1 MAASSPSTSV
11 PSRPGHSHRGLALL
25 LAALSSLGP
34 FSTDTYLPSFREIG
48 FHFGVPALVV
58 QQTLTAY
65 MLPFAVMTLWQ
76 GALSDAFGRRRITLA
91 MLVVFCAA
99 SVGCMLAW
107 NIGVLMT
114 FRALQ
119 GFSAGAG
126 MIIGR
131 AIVRDLFN
139 GAEARRLMSR
149 IAVVFAVAPVLGP
162 IIGGWLHVWFGWR
175 SVFAFLA
182 LFAGVLWVSC
192 WQALPETLPVEQR
205 HPFAAG
211 SLLRGYRQVCL
222 SVRFVTLVL
231 ALMLTGVASFI
242 YIVSAPAFVQNILH
256 GRETEFYWLFGPI
269 TVGLLLGAWLAGR
282 LAGHWSNL
290 RTLAL
295 AYGLMALAAT
305 GNVLFHTFHAP
316 KLPWSVLPLT
326 LYVLGSAL
334 AMPSLTLMALDLFPQ
349 RRGLAASCQGFAQ
362 TTGNALATAII
373 APALWG
379 TARRLAGGMLALFLA
394 GGVAFGLY
402 VLWPRLAR
410 PSPAPP
416 DANRPA
422 NPASPAKACR
432 TA

>member
-1 MAASSPSTSV
+1 MLIDPPPLSAPGRASHT
-11 PSRPGHSHRGLALL
+11 HRGLAFL
-25 LAALSSLGP
+25 LASLSALGP
-34 FSTDTYLPSFREIG
+34 FSTDTYLPSFRDLS
-48 FHFGVPALVV
+48 HYFGVPALVV

-91 MLVVFCAA
+91 MLVVLLA
-99 SVGCMLAW
+99 SLGCMLAW
-107 NIGVLMT
+107 NIGVLMV

-131 AIVRDLFN
+131 AIVRDLFS
-139 GAEARRLMSR
+139 GAEAHRLMSR

-182 LFAGVLWVSC
+182 LFAGVLWVCC
-192 WQALPETLPVEQR
+192 WKALPETLPVEQR

-222 SVRFVTLVL
+222 SARFVTLVS
-231 ALMLTGVASFI
+231 ALMLTGVAAFL

-256 GRETEFYWLFGPI
+256 GRETEFYWMFGPVTI
-269 TVGLLLGAWLAGR
+269 GLLLGAGLAGR

-290 RTLAL
+290 RTLSL
-295 AYGLMALAAT
+295 AYGLMALAAA
-305 GNVLFHTFHAP
+305 GNVLFHVFHAAA
-316 KLPWSVLPLT
+316 LPWSVMPLT
-326 LYVLGSAL
+326 GYVLGSAL
-334 AMPSLTLMALDLFPQ
+334 AMPSLTIMALDLFPH
-349 RRGLAASCQGFAQ
+349 RRGMASSCQGFMQ
-362 TTGNALATAII
+362 TAGNAGVTAII

-379 TARRLAGGMLALFLA
+379 TALRLASGMLTLFLA
-394 GGVAFGLY
+394 GGIAFGIFVMLQRRA
-402 VLWPRLAR
+402 PRAG
-410 PSPAPP
+410 
-416 DANRPA
+416 
-422 NPASPAKACR
+422 
-432 TA
+432 